1 MLQQLKK
8 LRNIKKKQ
16 VQGDKEFA
24 LQEMKTIQKEDLKL
38 VKVYAKRPPEI
49 VFSVMHIVLVLF

>member
-1 MLQQLKK
+1 
-8 LRNIKKKQ
+8 
-16 VQGDKEFA
+16 
-24 LQEMKTIQKEDLKL
+24 MKTIQKEDLKL